1 MLPCRAGREG
11 AQLISLGCLPYRL
24 IELTS
29 STFVYTVLIG
39 CDCDYRISGIV
50 LFRVNSA
57 RYDIMSSIDTSTR
70 RRFSD
75 SQVPRSN
82 LDRLLVPEEAG
93 RVGLSGDSSSSED
106 RGAFET
112 IGRQLELEEKLHILS
127 QQLLQSYKETQQWAC
142 VGQLAQGLIASSQRV
157 GQLKQ
162 QLESLRERSG
172 GLFLESI
179 RERSLPREDD
189 HAHGADHQSPEKYDT
204 TQVLVSSSRIPVE
217 QDTPD
222 SFEQAASEFVQ
233 PSAVDHEEIADSLS
247 GAADLSPVPAASPTE
262 ELKERPKAGVKNTD
276 EQKDAEPSIGGDLEP
291 DSSAGVSEER
301 EENLTAVE
309 SLEQPCAAELDK
321 DNINSSVPFSAP
333 ETSRGDT
340 PPFEDASSSDVLVD
354 TSASEDQVETAAEE
368 KLEVESAVDEFV
380 EKEAIVVPPSG
391 SEPLSPPATV
401 QEAAAPIELNSSCQQ
416 VEEKEEAIS
425 KADRDSVELERDEE
439 EKATS
444 EPLSPSKSESPPP
457 PPSLALPQAL
467 EEFEL
472 ASSDLQ
478 QGTTDES
485 EVPLDI
491 ESEDSKLDQ
500 STPPTTVAH
509 TEEAREETS
518 KHQQSIE
525 QVDTTPL
532 TAESLGETHHVH
544 LPLGDNDGLGPT
556 KSASSIDRE
565 FGLVDDCL
573 DELTSEIE
581 ALVIASELSSE
592 TSEQFFS
599 PPESITVE
607 VEYEDSLLPSEPK
620 SLKEI
625 AKEAAAVLVDQVVP
639 SLEEEKVEEKKRE
652 REKSPNSDVG
662 DSEEAVKETTDTF
675 DTKDSG
681 EEVYTEINF
690 EREREGSS
698 DSKENSPGIIG
709 EREKSP
715 DSVVGDS
722 EEAVK
727 ETTDNFDTKDAGE
740 EVDTEIKF
748 EREREG
754 SSDSKENSPGI
765 TGEIEEGLST
775 VSPETDTKEVSLG
788 EEEEDSR
795 ERQGS
800 PEITFKPAGEEP
812 EPEEAVS
819 GEKEDNSREKEESP
833 EVVLESGEEEQNETS
848 DTVDFE
854 PQTTDLPPPEQ
865 KETSDTVDSDP
876 KVADLPQKET
886 SDSVDSEPKDTETEA
901 KEISDTVEQIETSD
915 TVDSE
920 SKDTPPPIAE
930 IDKPATAEFN
940 EEEIDP
946 IIDSDVATISET
958 ATVASTTAG
967 VQDFQETEEYTQKGD
982 KMEPKLAI
990 TYSVRKSITS
1000 TFSDDNKLG
1009 TTVYRIDP
1017 VSSENGHTCTQSTVT
1032 SKPVER
1038 CLEEFIELHQK
1049 LLSLE
1054 EEQVP
1059 NGGGEEGVGMMTRG
1073 VPQLNLDERKL
1084 DNSTRENG
1092 AFSDKEKEREGG
1104 EELVADQE
1112 SEILEAFLNQVVN
1125 SSYFQNEPI
1134 VTNFLSPNVDDMST
1148 PSPLTNGVK
1157 EQEQGAEPSVND
1169 VIVNGR
1175 VASEEETSTTEQGM
1189 DVCTCSA
1196 CYYYRYC
1203 MLLTGGSEF
1212 ILLSI
1217 IIIIL

>member
-1 MLPCRAGREG
+1 
-11 AQLISLGCLPYRL
+11 
-24 IELTS
+24 
-29 STFVYTVLIG
+29 
-39 CDCDYRISGIV
+39 
-50 LFRVNSA
+50 
-57 RYDIMSSIDTSTR
+57 MSSIDTSTTR

-82 LDRLLVPEEAG
+82 LDRLLVPEVAVRG
-93 RVGLSGDSSSSED
+93 GLGGDSSSSKD

-162 QLESLRERSG
+162 QLESLRERAG

-189 HAHGADHQSPEKYDT
+189 HAPGADHQSLEERDT
-204 TQVLVSSSRIPVE
+204 TKLLIDAEGSSRIPVE

-222 SFEQAASEFVQ
+222 SFEQATSEFVQ
-233 PSAVDHEEIADSLS
+233 PSAVDHEESADSLS
-247 GAADLSPVPAASPTE
+247 GAADLSLVPATSPTE
-262 ELKERPKAGVKNTD
+262 ELKERPQEAGVKNTD
-276 EQKDAEPSIGGDLEP
+276 EQRDAEPSTGGDLEP
-291 DSSAGVSEER
+291 DSSAGVSEKR
-301 EENLTAVE
+301 EETLAPVE
-309 SLEQPCAAELDK
+309 SLEQPCAAELGK
-321 DNINSSVPFSAP
+321 DNVNSSVPSSAP
-333 ETSRGDT
+333 ETVRGDT
-340 PPFEDASSSDVLVD
+340 PPFEDASSSNLLVD
-354 TSASEDQVETAAEE
+354 ISASSTTEDQVETAAEE
-368 KLEVESAVDEFV
+368 KLEVDSAVDEF

-391 SEPLSPPATV
+391 SELLSPPATV
-401 QEAAAPIELNSSCQQ
+401 QEAAAPIKLNSSCQQ
-416 VEEKEEAIS
+416 VEEEKEEIVS
-425 KADRDSVELERDEE
+425 KADCDSVELERDKD

-457 PPSLALPQAL
+457 PSLAQPQAL

-485 EVPLDI
+485 EAPLDI

-525 QVDTTPL
+525 QVDITPL
-532 TAESLGETHHVH
+532 TTESLGETHHVQDH
-544 LPLGDNDGLGPT
+544 LLGDNDGLGPT

-581 ALVIASELSSE
+581 ALVVVSELSSE

-599 PPESITVE
+599 PPESITLE
-607 VEYEDSLLPSEPK
+607 VEYEDSLLLSEPR

-625 AKEAAAVLVDQVVP
+625 AKEAAALVDQVVLP
-639 SLEEEKVEEKKRE
+639 LEEKVEVKSE
-652 REKSPNSDVG
+652 REKSPESVVG

-681 EEVYTEINF
+681 EAVDTEINF
-690 EREREGSS
+690 ERESS
-698 DSKENSPGIIG
+698 DSKESSPGIIG
-709 EREKSP
+709 E
-715 DSVVGDS
+715 
-722 EEAVK
+722 
-727 ETTDNFDTKDAGE
+727 
-740 EVDTEIKF
+740 
-748 EREREG
+748 
-754 SSDSKENSPGI
+754 
-765 TGEIEEGLST
+765 IEEGQLT
-775 VSPETDTKEVSLG
+775 VSPETETKEVSLG

-795 ERQGS
+795 ERQDS
-800 PEITFKPAGEEP
+800 PEITFKPGGELELK
-812 EPEEAVS
+812 EAIL

-833 EVVLESGEEEQNETS
+833 KVVLEYREEEQKETS

-854 PQTTDLPPPEQ
+854 PQTTDIPPPEQ
-865 KETSDTVDSDP
+865 KETSGT
-876 KVADLPQKET
+876 
-886 SDSVDSEPKDTETEA
+886 VDSEPKDTDLPQEETSNTIASEPKDTEA
-901 KEISDTVEQIETSD
+901 KETSDTVEQIETSG

-930 IDKPATAEFN
+930 IDKSAAQFN
-940 EEEIDP
+940 KEEINP

-958 ATVASTTAG
+958 AAAASTTAG
-967 VQDFQETEEYTQKGD
+967 VQDFQQTEEYTQEGD

-990 TYSVRKSITS
+990 TYSVRKLISA

-1017 VSSENGHTCTQSTVT
+1017 VSSENGHTCTQSTVI

-1038 CLEEFIELHQK
+1038 CLEEFIKLHQK
-1049 LLSLE
+1049 LQSLE
-1054 EEQVP
+1054 EEQLP
-1059 NGGGEEGVGMMTRG
+1059 NGGGEGMVTRG
-1073 VPQLNLDERKL
+1073 VPQLNLGECKL
-1084 DNSTRENG
+1084 DSSTRENG
-1092 AFSDKEKEREGG
+1092 AFNDKEREGG
-1104 EELVADQE
+1104 EELIANHE

-1125 SSYFQNEPI
+1125 SPYFQNEPI
-1134 VTNFLSPNVDDMST
+1134 ITNFLSPNEDDTST

-1157 EQEQGAEPSVND
+1157 EREQGAESSVDD

-1175 VASEEETSTTEQGM
+1175 VASEEDTSTTEQGM
-1189 DVCTCSA
+1189 DVYMC
-1196 CYYYRYC
+1196 
-1203 MLLTGGSEF
+1203 LLK
-1212 ILLSI
+1212 
-1217 IIIIL
+1217 